1 MTRIQS
7 LLLLTN
13 PRNEHVMSAE
23 RLAGGTMG
31 IRNSMVATSSDI
43 NPTTQGYEA
52 LDSEME
58 RWSDERRMVKRTRIF
73 DSGKGAVV

>member
-1 MTRIQS
+1 
-7 LLLLTN
+7 
-13 PRNEHVMSAE
+13 
-23 RLAGGTMG
+23 MG

-43 NPTTQGYEA
+43 NPTTQGYGA

-58 RWSDERRMVKRTRIF
+58 RCSDERRMVKRLRYF